1 MLLLCRAGLV
11 SVLVKGKL
19 SWRHLA
25 ADCLTATTW
34 QPHSTQHRTA
44 LLCTYYLAA
53 ARWYCWIDN
62 NTFNIYIHTISPKY
76 LVWNASWYHC
86 IHLLLCPCKVGWYA
100 GMLLCTTA
108 RVTRPHLPSQPCTPR
123 HPYSH
128 HPSFL
133 CKYFHEYLA
142 NILKLCRYA
151 VRYSPTLDDYVL
163 FSVAALKTSL
173 ISATLSHCC
182 VPPT

>member
-11 SVLVKGKL
+11 KVI
-19 SWRHLA
+19 LA
-25 ADCLTATTW
+25 PSCGRLPDCDHLTAALHH
-34 QPHSTQHRTA
+34 PQHRTA

-128 HPSFL
+128 HPCSHHPTFL
-133 CKYFHEYLA
+133 CKCFNSYLA
-142 NILKLCRYA
+142 NILELCSQISALLRSMIMFFCA
-151 VRYSPTLDDYVL
+151 P
-163 FSVAALKTSL
+163 LKTSL
-173 ISATLSHCC
+173 ISASLSHCC